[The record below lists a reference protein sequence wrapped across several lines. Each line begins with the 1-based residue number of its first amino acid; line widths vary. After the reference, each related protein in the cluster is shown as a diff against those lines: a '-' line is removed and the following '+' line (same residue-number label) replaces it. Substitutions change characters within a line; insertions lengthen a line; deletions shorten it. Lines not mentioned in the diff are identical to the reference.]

1 MRSAVSKKLCRKT
14 VFGSAII
21 ATVVLCSWLA
31 PSPIEARPQY
41 KSAFERLYGRGKARI
56 TCDFCHAKGEKS
68 KKPVNHYAK
77 DLAKALGEKNVKDP
91 SRIQDALRDIEGKS
105 CTGGRSYIER
115 MRAGYYP
122 CPHGAQPEDP
132 DGHRSIID
140 RYLAAPED
148 D

>member
-1 MRSAVSKKLCRKT
+1 MWHGL
-14 VFGSAII
+14 
-21 ATVVLCSWLA
+21 
-31 PSPIEARPQY
+31 P
-41 KSAFERLYGRGKARI
+41 GRG
-56 TCDFCHAKGEKS
+56 CCYSHG
-68 KKPVNHYAK
+68 
-77 DLAKALGEKNVKDP
+77 
-91 SRIQDALRDIEGKS
+91 QDALWDIEGKS
-105 CTGGRSYIER
+105 CTDGRSYIER